1 MKALA
6 VARPLLQTRGRET
19 YKRDASREDFT
30 SGKGA
35 SRRGVAPLSTL
46 IYGRL
51 RTANYRHIQLIL
63 ASVFPPPV
71 PRSPSLSHL
80 CVASPSPSPITP
92 NPLSHRPPSPLLLP
106 RFVPLHPSP
115 PPLALPPFPN
125 HLTSNRPSISP
136 APFSRTILY
145 ALPWSLSLSLS
156 PALSR
161 LLSPSP
167 PRFLVFPFPLSIQQ
181 VPGHASQISH
191 VRGGDAGDYGR
202 IRSRARA
209 PFAEF
214 RRNFQVHIPS
224 MVPYLSPVGRNRG
237 NNDQVSPIDEII
249 NPRYAYTLVLTS
261 LSLPSNALSRHVE
274 RRASRF
280 TRFESIF
287 A

>member
-1 MKALA
+1 M
-6 VARPLLQTRGRET
+6 
-19 YKRDASREDFT
+19 
-30 SGKGA
+30 
-35 SRRGVAPLSTL
+35 
-46 IYGRL
+46 
-51 RTANYRHIQLIL
+51 
-63 ASVFPPPV
+63 
-71 PRSPSLSHL
+71 SHL

-92 NPLSHRPPSPLLLP
+92 NPLSHRPPSPFLLP

-156 PALSR
+156 PAPSR

-261 LSLPSNALSRHVE
+261 LSPFQRTFTT
-274 RRASRF
+274 RRATCIEIHSLRIDL
-280 TRFESIF
+280 RVII
-287 A
+287 

>member
-6 VARPLLQTRGRET
+6 VARPLLQTRGRGA

-92 NPLSHRPPSPLLLP
+92 NPLSHRPPSPFLLP

-115 PPLALPPFPN
+115 PPLRFL
-125 HLTSNRPSISP
+125 LSL
-136 APFSRTILY
+136 TILPLTVHPSL
-145 ALPWSLSLSLS
+145 LPLS
-156 PALSR
+156 PALSST
-161 LLSPSP
+161 LC
-167 PRFLVFPFPLSIQQ
+167 
-181 VPGHASQISH
+181 
-191 VRGGDAGDYGR
+191 RG
-202 IRSRARA
+202 
-209 PFAEF
+209 
-214 RRNFQVHIPS
+214 
-224 MVPYLSPVGRNRG
+224 L
-237 NNDQVSPIDEII
+237 
-249 NPRYAYTLVLTS
+249 S
-261 LSLPSNALSRHVE
+261 LSLFLLPS
-274 RRASRF
+274 RASFLRRPPGSSCSRSRCRF
-280 TRFESIF
+280 NKCPVTLRKYRT
-287 A
+287 

>member
-1 MKALA
+1 M
-6 VARPLLQTRGRET
+6 
-19 YKRDASREDFT
+19 
-30 SGKGA
+30 
-35 SRRGVAPLSTL
+35 APLSTL

-92 NPLSHRPPSPLLLP
+92 NPLSHRPPSPFLLP

-115 PPLALPPFPN
+115 PPLRFLLSLTILP
-125 HLTSNRPSISP
+125 LTVHPSLLPLSP
-136 APFSRTILY
+136 ALSSTLCRG
-145 ALPWSLSLSLS
+145 LSLSLS

-261 LSLPSNALSRHVE
+261 LSPFQRTFTT
-274 RRASRF
+274 RRATCIEIHSLRIDL
-280 TRFESIF
+280 RVII
-287 A
+287 